1 MSKEQTIHIRYYAL
15 LREER
20 GVSDETL
27 KTLAQ
32 TPKELYKELGD
43 RYNFRLKENLLK
55 VAVNDSFA
63 NWDAPL
69 KNNDTVVFIPPV
81 SGG

>member
-1 MSKEQTIHIRYYAL
+1 MATEKTVHIRYYAL

-20 GVSDETL
+20 GLSDETI

-32 TPKELYKELGD
+32 TPKELYEELGS
-43 RYNFRLKENLLK
+43 RHHFHLKGGLLK
-55 VAVNDSFA
+55 VAVNDAFSS
-63 NWDAPL
+63 WEAPL
-69 KNNDTVVFIPPV
+69 QNNDTVVFIPPV